1 MRMSRIVTLQMSHVD
16 SWPMAHVAG
25 ILKRGGVVA
34 YPTETIY
41 GLGVDAFNEIA
52 IKRLLEIK
60 GRPVAKPVSV
70 LVEDTE
76 MLRRVVARIPA
87 TAKSLMEKFW
97 PGPVTMIFP
106 ASEAVPPIL
115 TAHTGTVG
123 VRISPHPFVEQLFRF
138 FNAPLT
144 STSANISGGSSL
156 VEPEDIRRTFGGRI
170 DLVISM
176 PESMGGVR
184 STVIDVTGDRP
195 KTVRTGAIDMTDLW
209 AHDDEQGT

>member
-1 MRMSRIVTLQMSHVD
+1 ME
-16 SWPMAHVAG
+16 HVAG
-25 ILKRGGVVA
+25 ILNRGGIVA

-52 IKRLLEIK
+52 IGRLLEIK
-60 GRPVAKPVSV
+60 GRPVAKPVSI
-70 LVEDTE
+70 LVRDID

-87 TAKSLMEKFW
+87 MARDIMEKFW
-97 PGPVTMIFP
+97 PGPVTIIFP
-106 ASEAVPPIL
+106 ASEAIPAIL

-123 VRISPHPFVEQLFRF
+123 VRISPHPFVERLFGF

-144 STSANISGGSSL
+144 STSANISGETSL
-156 VEPEDIRRTFGGRI
+156 LEPEDMLRTFGGRI

-195 KTVRTGAIDMTDLW
+195 KTVRTGAVDMKEIC
-209 AHDDEQGT
+209 AEENEPGT

>member
-1 MRMSRIVTLQMSHVD
+1 VITSRILELQMSHAH
-16 SWPMAHVAG
+16 SWPMEHVAG
-25 ILKRGGVVA
+25 VLSRGGVVA

-41 GLGVDAFNEIA
+41 GLGVDAFNETAIA
-52 IKRLLEIK
+52 RLLEIK
-60 GRPVAKPVSV
+60 RRPVAKPVSV
-70 LVEDTE
+70 LVRDID

-87 TAKSLMEKFW
+87 VARDIMGRFW
-97 PGPVTMIFP
+97 PGPVTIIFP
-106 ASEAVPPIL
+106 ASEAVPAIL

-123 VRISPHPFVEQLFRF
+123 VRISPHPFVERLFRF

-176 PESMGGVR
+176 PESIGGVR

-195 KTVRTGAIDMTDLW
+195 KTVRTGAVDTTDICG
-209 AHDDEQGT
+209 EGNEPGT